1 MKKLS
6 LFVFLCIT
14 NYFVVNSGKESKGE
28 RKDRK
33 AKGGIKVKTVKVTS
47 KGQVTLPSELR
58 SKLNIEEGT
67 YLDASILQNG
77 ILLKPVRD
85 GNQLVQEYCQKYGK
99 ESGNLNEAREILKKV
114 PFSLAERSAALRE
127 E

>member
-1 MKKLS
+1 M
-6 LFVFLCIT
+6 
-14 NYFVVNSGKESKGE
+14 
-28 RKDRK
+28 
-33 AKGGIKVKTVKVTS
+33 KTVKVTS
-47 KGQVTLPSELR
+47 KGQITLPRELR

-85 GNQLVQEYCQKYGK
+85 GNQLVQEYCQKYGS
-99 ESGNLNEAREILKKV
+99 ESGDLNKARQILKKI
-114 PFSLAERSAALRE
+114 PFSLGERSAALRE